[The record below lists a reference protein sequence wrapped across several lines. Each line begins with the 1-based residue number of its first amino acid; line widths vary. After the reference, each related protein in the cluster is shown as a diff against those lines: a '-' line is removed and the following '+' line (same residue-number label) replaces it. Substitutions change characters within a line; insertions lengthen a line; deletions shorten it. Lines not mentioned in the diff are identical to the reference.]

1 MKTISGKTAWSL
13 SRWHRE
19 SQKDKQKETEVTSND
34 PKETYGRL
42 RLVVSNRDVEQK
54 VCLIEECAEFTRE
67 RVFQKKASK
76 NLEIDKEIYKN
87 LI

>member
-1 MKTISGKTAWSL
+1 MAQGK
-13 SRWHRE
+13 
-19 SQKDKQKETEVTSND
+19 
-34 PKETYGRL
+34 PKRQTKGDRSYFERPEGNLYGRL